1 MARRSAIVALLLLSI
16 AGAGNA
22 QQTESSQPRLWN
34 GNLVDAD
41 KTACSVEVTGAV
53 QKGTC
58 PVSMQT
64 TEFALVLPD
73 GRSLKLD
80 AGGNQKAVEALKKSR
95 SGSKAVFDYWKSG
108 KISRQIRARVMGTLT
123 SEVLNV
129 ETIRID

>member
-1 MARRSAIVALLLLSI
+1 LFLLSI
-16 AGAGNA
+16 AGGGNA
-22 QQTESSQPRLWN
+22 QQTENSQPRLWN

-41 KTACSVEVTGAV
+41 KAACSVEVTGAA

-58 PVSMQT
+58 PVNMQT
-64 TEFALVLPD
+64 SEFALILPD

-108 KISRQIRARVMGTLT
+108 KTSRQIRARVMGTLT